1 MYNKI
6 CVAVDGS
13 DTSFLAVKSAA
24 KLASQLSAEL
34 LIVHVIRNMKVPREL
49 KRFVKQNSL
58 DQLRQEALEGAGK
71 EIVEHATGIA
81 KELGIEVCDKAIVQG
96 DPAGAIVAA
105 ADSHECDLIV
115 VGTRGLG
122 QVEGMLIGSISRKI
136 TSIARVNVLVVK

>member
-13 DTSFLAVKSAA
+13 DSAFLAVRSAA
-24 KLASQLSAEL
+24 KLAGQLQAEL

-49 KRFVKQNSL
+49 KRFIKQNSL
-58 DQLRQEALEGAGK
+58 DQLRQEALAGAGQ
-71 EIVEHATGIA
+71 EIIEHALKVAAESGA
-81 KELGIEVCDKAIVQG
+81 ANLSSDIVQG

-105 ADSHECDLIV
+105 ADRHECDLIV

-136 TSIARVNVLVVK
+136 TSISRINVLVVK